1 MSIWTGEVT
10 VEQLNQ
16 FQQDTMAQHVG
27 IVLTELG
34 EDFLRGIM
42 PVNERTCTPFGALH
56 GGASVVLAE
65 SLGSVAA
72 NFVVD
77 RQRQSCVGQE
87 INANHVRSA
96 PMGSILTGTARP
108 LHLGSRSQVWS
119 IDVVD
124 ASGALICVSR
134 LTMAVLN
141 RPRGLG

>member
-1 MSIWTGEVT
+1 MSIWKGDVT
-10 VEQLNQ
+10 VEQLNR

-34 EDFLRGIM
+34 ADFLRGVM
-42 PVNERTCTPFGALH
+42 PVNERSCTPFGALH

-77 RQRQSCVGQE
+77 RRRQSCVGQE
-87 INANHVRSA
+87 INANHVRA
-96 PMGSILTGTARP
+96 VRVGGIVTGTARP

-119 IDVVD
+119 IDIVD
-124 ASGALICVSR
+124 ANGALICVSR
-134 LTMAVLN
+134 LTMAVLD
-141 RPRGLG
+141 RPPGLA

>member
-1 MSIWTGEVT
+1 MSIWKGEVT
-10 VEQLNQ
+10 VDQLNRLQ
-16 FQQDTMAQHVG
+16 LDTMAQHVG

-34 EDFLRGIM
+34 ADFLRGVM

-65 SLGSVAA
+65 SLGSIAA

-77 RQRQSCVGQE
+77 RRRQSCVGQS
-87 INANHVRSA
+87 IDANHVRA
-96 PMGSILTGTARP
+96 VPVGGMVTGTARP
-108 LHLGSRSQVWS
+108 LHLGSRSQVWA
-119 IDVVD
+119 IDIVD

-141 RPRGLG
+141 RRPDLA

>member
-1 MSIWTGEVT
+1 MSIWKGEVT
-10 VEQLNQ
+10 VDQLNRLQ
-16 FQQDTMAQHVG
+16 LDTMAQHVG

-34 EDFLRGIM
+34 ADFLRGVM

-65 SLGSVAA
+65 SLGSIAA

-77 RQRQSCVGQE
+77 RRRQSCVGQS
-87 INANHVRSA
+87 IDGNHVRA
-96 PMGSILTGTARP
+96 VPVGGMVTGTARP
-108 LHLGSRSQVWS
+108 LHLGSRSQVWA
-119 IDVVD
+119 IDIVD

-141 RPRGLG
+141 RRPDLA